1 MRRFYP
7 PPLLVLIS
15 LLSAFTLS
23 AAETTWNS
31 APTTSDEWKKV
42 LSSYSQSSA
51 PASWTIDAT
60 AKSQWNITY
69 DWATATKQYFTA
81 GTQGLTIGSG
91 KNAINKIT
99 LASSDG
105 AFEGTIS
112 KIVLLGLGNSTGS
125 VSATVSVG
133 NSSYTLTTSGNDY
146 SFTGTASGNVLITIT
161 QATSGKQVKLTGL
174 SVTYGDSGSGSAT
187 TVKAPT
193 FAIDGQAVD
202 ESKVYPV
209 GTTVTISQEDNA
221 PFINYTL
228 DGNTPDDKSDTYEN
242 PIVLNAT
249 TTIKAIAYDDELNA
263 SSVASVTVNI
273 GKADPEISWS
283 KDAFTAYIGE
293 NNQFPTLNNPHNL
306 PISYSIPAAD
316 ASIATI
322 DKTTGEITLVGVGST
337 TVRATYTSTDDSAYK
352 GTYKTYDLTVAQKG
366 SAHETDYTFDFTKAD
381 VEGGSTVYGLAVK
394 TDKSTPAYENNENT
408 IERKGVSLTL
418 APGTGNGYRVW
429 QATNNTELRLYSTS
443 SMTFSIPSGKINS
456 ITFSCAS
463 TNLSC
468 DCGAF
473 SDSLWS
479 PKENETVNSVT
490 IKDTKSSGSVNIKT
504 IKVAYDLG
512 KPAPP
517 CIVKETKSQILVS
530 CDPNYILEYKKVDCN
545 AALNGPKRANVID
558 DAAEWTELD
567 SNEVTIEKILD
578 DNKNKR
584 FHFRAKHVASGAVS
598 DETAFAIE
606 ADGTTT
612 GVEVVEAVD
621 ENAPVEYFN
630 LQGVRVQ
637 NPGQGLYIRRQGNSV
652 EKVLM
657 K

>member
-1 MRRFYP
+1 M
-7 PPLLVLIS
+7 LIS

-23 AAETTWNS
+23 AAKTTWNS

-60 AKSQWNITY
+60 AKSKWDITY
-69 DWATATKQYFTA
+69 DWVTSNEYFSATKNGIIFGSSTKGIKKVTFTSSEGAFA
-81 GTQGLTIGSG
+81 GTVSKVILQGVNTNG
-91 KNAINKIT
+91 KVT
-99 LASSDG
+99 
-105 AFEGTIS
+105 
-112 KIVLLGLGNSTGS
+112 
-125 VSATVSVG
+125 ATVSVG
-133 NSSYTLTTSGNDY
+133 GNDY
-146 SFTGTASGNVLITIT
+146 ICSTSNTVTTTTGTNLEFSGSASGVVVITLT
-161 QATSGKQVKLTGL
+161 QATSGKQITLKGL
-174 SVTYGDSGSGSAT
+174 SVTYGDSGSGSET

-293 NNQFPTLNNPHNL
+293 NNQFPTLNNPNNVAVT
-306 PISYSIPAAD
+306 YSIPAED
-316 ASIATI
+316 AGIATI
-322 DKTTGEITLVGVGST
+322 DADGNVTIVGVGST
-337 TVRATYTSTDDSAYK
+337 TVTAAFAGND
-352 GTYKTYDLTVAQKG
+352 TYDSSTKSYTLNVAQKG

-394 TDKSTPAYENNENT
+394 TSPSTAYEENENT

-429 QATNNTELRLYSTS
+429 KATNNTELRLYSTS

-473 SDSLWS
+473 SGSLWS

-490 IKDTKSSGSVNIKT
+490 IKDTKSSGSVDIKT

-530 CDPNYILEYKKVDCN
+530 CDPTYILEYKKFDHTP
-545 AALNGPKRANVID
+545 AATAPKRANVID

-567 SNEVTIEKILD
+567 SNEATIEKILD

-598 DETAFAIE
+598 DENAFAIE

>member
-1 MRRFYP
+1 M
-7 PPLLVLIS
+7 
-15 LLSAFTLS
+15 
-23 AAETTWNS
+23 
-31 APTTSDEWKKV
+31 
-42 LSSYSQSSA
+42 
-51 PASWTIDAT
+51 
-60 AKSQWNITY
+60 
-69 DWATATKQYFTA
+69 
-81 GTQGLTIGSG
+81 
-91 KNAINKIT
+91 
-99 LASSDG
+99 ASSDG
-105 AFEGTIS
+105 AFKGTIS
-112 KIVLLGLGNSTGS
+112 KIVLLGLGNSYGS

-133 NSSYTLTTSGNDY
+133 TSSYTLTKSGKDY
-146 SFTGTASGNVLITIT
+146 SFTGTASGNVVITIT

-174 SVTYGDSGSGSAT
+174 SVTYGDSGSGSET

-228 DGNTPDDKSDTYEN
+228 DGNTPDDKSATYEN

-306 PISYSIPAAD
+306 PISYSIPAED

-366 SAHETDYTFDFTKAD
+366 SIFELDYTFDFTKPD
-381 VEGGSTVYGLAVK
+381 VEGGSTFYGLSLRKVDYE
-394 TDKSTPAYENNENT
+394 TEDKA
-408 IERKGVSLTL
+408 IEQKGVTLTL
-418 APGTGNGYRVW
+418 SKGSSSNGYRMW
-429 QATNNTELRLYSTS
+429 KATNNTELRMYSGCT
-443 SMTFSIPSGKINS
+443 MTFSIPSGSFKS
-456 ITFSCAS
+456 IEFT
-463 TNLSC
+463 TGKWN
-468 DCGAF
+468 
-473 SDSLWS
+473 
-479 PKENETVNSVT
+479 VNYN
-490 IKDTKSSGSVNIKT
+490 DTKLSEKTWTPSGTEPVTSVAFACNSDGTSEIKQ
-504 IKVAYDLG
+504 IKVIYYLG
-512 KPAPP
+512 KPLAPV
-517 CIVKETKSQILVS
+517 IVEETSTHIRVS
-530 CDPNYILEYKKVDCN
+530 CDPNYILEYKKVDRN
-545 AALNGPKRANVID
+545 AALNGPKRANVVD

-567 SNEVTIEKILD
+567 SNEATIEKILD

-584 FHFRAKHVASGAVS
+584 FHFRAKHVASGVYS
-598 DETAFAIE
+598 DENAFAIE

>member
-1 MRRFYP
+1 MRRFY

-31 APTTSDEWKKV
+31 APESSKEWKKV
-42 LSSYSQSSA
+42 LSNFTQQGQA
-51 PASWTIDAT
+51 PTYWTIDAT
-60 AKSQWNITY
+60 AQSKWDITY
-69 DWATATKQYFTA
+69 DWVTSNEFFSATKNGIIFGSSEKGIKKVTFTSSEGAFA
-81 GTQGLTIGSG
+81 GTVSKVILQGVNTNG
-91 KNAINKIT
+91 KVT
-99 LASSDG
+99 
-105 AFEGTIS
+105 
-112 KIVLLGLGNSTGS
+112 
-125 VSATVSVG
+125 ATVSVG
-133 NSSYTLTTSGNDY
+133 GNDY
-146 SFTGTASGNVLITIT
+146 ICSTSNTVTTTTGTNLEFSGSASGVVVITLT
-161 QATSGKQVKLTGL
+161 QAKSDKYITLKGL
-174 SVTYGDSGSGSAT
+174 SVTYGDSGSGSET

-228 DGNTPDDKSDTYEN
+228 DGNTPDDNSDTYEK

-249 TTIKAIAYDDELNA
+249 TTIKAIAYDYDLNA

-293 NNQFPTLNNPHNL
+293 NNQFPTLNNPNNVAVT
-306 PISYSIPAAD
+306 YSIPAED
-316 ASIATI
+316 AGIATI
-322 DKTTGEITLVGVGST
+322 DADGNVTIVGVGST
-337 TVRATYTSTDDSAYK
+337 TVTAAFAGND
-352 GTYKTYDLTVAQKG
+352 TYDSSTKSYTLTVAPKG
-366 SAHETDYTFDFTKAD
+366 SIVELDYTFDFTKPD
-381 VEGGSTVYGLAVK
+381 VEGGSTFYGLSLR
-394 TDKSTPAYENNENT
+394 TNDYETEDKA
-408 IERKGVSLTL
+408 IEQKGVTLTL
-418 APGTGNGYRVW
+418 SKGSSSNGYRMW
-429 QATNNTELRLYSTS
+429 KAKNNTELRMYSGCT
-443 SMTFSIPSGKINS
+443 MTFSIPSGSFKSIEFTTGKWNVNYNDTQLSEKTWTPSGTVPVTSVAFACNS
-456 ITFSCAS
+456 NGTS
-463 TNLSC
+463 
-468 DCGAF
+468 
-473 SDSLWS
+473 
-479 PKENETVNSVT
+479 E
-490 IKDTKSSGSVNIKT
+490 IKQ
-504 IKVAYDLG
+504 IKVIYYLG
-512 KPAPP
+512 KPLAPV
-517 CIVKETKSQILVS
+517 IVEETSTHIRVS
-530 CDPNYILEYKKVDCN
+530 CDPNYILEYKKVDRN

-558 DAAEWTELD
+558 DAADWTELD

-598 DETAFAIE
+598 DENAFAIE

>member
-1 MRRFYP
+1 M
-7 PPLLVLIS
+7 LIS

-146 SFTGTASGNVLITIT
+146 SFTGTASGNVVITIT

-174 SVTYGDSGSGSAT
+174 SVTYGDSGSGSET

-228 DGNTPDDKSDTYEN
+228 DGNTPDDKSATYEN

-249 TTIKAIAYDDELNA
+249 TTIKAIAYDDDLNA

-366 SAHETDYTFDFTKAD
+366 SIFELDYTFDFTKPD
-381 VEGGSTVYGLAVK
+381 VEGGSTFYGLSLRK
-394 TDKSTPAYENNENT
+394 DDYETEDKA
-408 IERKGVSLTL
+408 IEQKGVTLTL
-418 APGTGNGYRVW
+418 SKGSSSNGYRMW
-429 QATNNTELRLYSTS
+429 KATNNTELRMYSGCT
-443 SMTFSIPSGKINS
+443 MTFSIPSGSFKSIAFTTGKWNVNYNDTQLSEKTWTPSGTEPVTSVAFACNS
-456 ITFSCAS
+456 NGAS
-463 TNLSC
+463 
-468 DCGAF
+468 
-473 SDSLWS
+473 
-479 PKENETVNSVT
+479 E
-490 IKDTKSSGSVNIKT
+490 IKQ
-504 IKVAYDLG
+504 IKVIYDLG
-512 KPAPP
+512 KPLAPV
-517 CIVKETKSQILVS
+517 IVEETSTHIRVS
-530 CDPNYILEYKKVDCN
+530 CDPNYILEYKKVDRN

-598 DETAFAIE
+598 DEIAFAIE

>member
-1 MRRFYP
+1 MRRFY

-133 NSSYTLTTSGNDY
+133 NSSYTLITSGNDY
-146 SFTGTASGNVLITIT
+146 SFTGTASGNVVITIT

-174 SVTYGDSGSGSAT
+174 SVTYGDSGSGSET

-293 NNQFPTLNNPHNL
+293 NNQFPTLNNPNNVAVT
-306 PISYSIPAAD
+306 YSIPAED
-316 ASIATI
+316 AGIATI
-322 DKTTGEITLVGVGST
+322 DADGNVTIVGVGST
-337 TVRATYTSTDDSAYK
+337 TVTAAFAGND
-352 GTYKTYDLTVAQKG
+352 TYDSSTKSYTLNVAQKG

-394 TDKSTPAYENNENT
+394 TSTSTPAYENNENT

-429 QATNNTELRLYSTS
+429 KATNNTELRLYSTS

-473 SDSLWS
+473 SGSLWS

-490 IKDTKSSGSVNIKT
+490 IKDTKSSGSVDIKT

-530 CDPNYILEYKKVDCN
+530 CDPTYILEYKKVDHTP
-545 AALNGPKRANVID
+545 AATAPKRANVID

-567 SNEVTIEKILD
+567 SNEATIEKILD

-598 DETAFAIE
+598 DENAFAIE

>member
-1 MRRFYP
+1 M
-7 PPLLVLIS
+7 
-15 LLSAFTLS
+15 SA
-23 AAETTWNS
+23 
-31 APTTSDEWKKV
+31 
-42 LSSYSQSSA
+42 YSQSSA

-69 DWATATKQYFTA
+69 DWANAAKQYFTA

-91 KNAINKIT
+91 NNAIKKIT
-99 LASSDG
+99 FTSSEG
-105 AFEGTIS
+105 AFAGTVS
-112 KIVLLGLGNSTGS
+112 KVILQGVNTNGKVT
-125 VSATVSVG
+125 ATVSVG
-133 NSSYTLTTSGNDY
+133 GNDY
-146 SFTGTASGNVLITIT
+146 ICSTSNTVTTTTGTNLEFSGSASGVVVITLT
-161 QATSGKQVKLTGL
+161 QATSGKYITLKGL
-174 SVTYGDSGSGSAT
+174 SVTYGDSGSGSET

-228 DGNTPDDKSDTYEN
+228 DGNTPDDNSYTYEK

-249 TTIKAIAYDDELNA
+249 TTIKAIAYDYELNA

-366 SAHETDYTFDFTKAD
+366 SIFELDYTFDFTKPD
-381 VEGGSTVYGLAVK
+381 VEGGSTFYGLSLRK
-394 TDKSTPAYENNENT
+394 DDYETEDKA
-408 IERKGVSLTL
+408 IEQKGVTLTL
-418 APGTGNGYRVW
+418 SKGSSSNGYRMW
-429 QATNNTELRLYSTS
+429 KATNNTELRMYSGCT
-443 SMTFSIPSGKINS
+443 MTFSIPSGSFKSIAFTTGKWNVNYNDTQLSEKTWTPSGTEPVTSVAFACNS
-456 ITFSCAS
+456 NGAS
-463 TNLSC
+463 
-468 DCGAF
+468 
-473 SDSLWS
+473 
-479 PKENETVNSVT
+479 E
-490 IKDTKSSGSVNIKT
+490 IKQ
-504 IKVAYDLG
+504 IKVIYDLG
-512 KPAPP
+512 KPLAPV
-517 CIVKETKSQILVS
+517 IVEETSTHIRVS
-530 CDPNYILEYKKVDCN
+530 CDPNYILEYKKVDRN

-598 DETAFAIE
+598 DEIAFAIE

>member
-1 MRRFYP
+1 M
-7 PPLLVLIS
+7 LIS

-133 NSSYTLTTSGNDY
+133 NSSYTLITSGNDY
-146 SFTGTASGNVLITIT
+146 SFTGTASGNVVITIT

-174 SVTYGDSGSGSAT
+174 SVTYGDSGSGSET

-293 NNQFPTLNNPHNL
+293 NNQFPTLNNPNNVAVT
-306 PISYSIPAAD
+306 YSIPAED
-316 ASIATI
+316 AGIATI
-322 DKTTGEITLVGVGST
+322 DADGNVTIVGVGST
-337 TVRATYTSTDDSAYK
+337 TVTAAFAGND
-352 GTYKTYDLTVAQKG
+352 TYDSSTKSYTLNVAQKG

-394 TDKSTPAYENNENT
+394 TSTSTPAYENNENT

-429 QATNNTELRLYSTS
+429 KATNNTELRLYSTS

-473 SDSLWS
+473 SGSLWS

-490 IKDTKSSGSVNIKT
+490 IKDTKSSGSVDIKT

-530 CDPNYILEYKKVDCN
+530 CDPTYILEYKKVDHTP
-545 AALNGPKRANVID
+545 AATAPKRANVID

-567 SNEVTIEKILD
+567 SNEATIEKILD

-598 DETAFAIE
+598 DENAFAIE

>member
-1 MRRFYP
+1 M
-7 PPLLVLIS
+7 LIS

-31 APTTSDEWKKV
+31 APKKSDEWKKV
-42 LSSYSQSSA
+42 LSSYSQNSA

-69 DWATATKQYFTA
+69 DWANAAKQYFTA
-81 GTQGLTIGSG
+81 GTTGLTIGNSN
-91 KNAINKIT
+91 NAINKIT

-105 AFEGTIS
+105 AFAGTVS
-112 KIVLLGLGNSTGS
+112 KVILQGVNTNKKGKVT
-125 VSATVSVG
+125 ATVSVG
-133 NSSYTLTTSGNDY
+133 GNDY
-146 SFTGTASGNVLITIT
+146 ICSTSNTVTTTTGTNLEFSGSASGVVVITLT
-161 QATSGKQVKLTGL
+161 QAASGKQIILKGL
-174 SVTYGDSGSGSAT
+174 SVTYGDSGSGSET

-228 DGNTPDDKSDTYEN
+228 DGNTPDDNSYTYEK

-249 TTIKAIAYDDELNA
+249 TTIKAIAYDYELNA

-366 SAHETDYTFDFTKAD
+366 SIFELDYTFDFTKPD

-394 TDKSTPAYENNENT
+394 TSDTSNVYEENENT

-418 APGTGNGYRVW
+418 APGTGDGYRVW
-429 QATNNTELRLYSTS
+429 KDTNNNTELRLYSTS

-463 TNLSC
+463 TYLSC

-473 SDSLWS
+473 SGSLWS

-490 IKDTKSSGSVNIKT
+490 IKDIKSSGSVNIKT

-512 KPAPP
+512 KPLAPV
-517 CIVKETKSQILVS
+517 IVEETSTHIRVS
-530 CDPNYILEYKKVDCN
+530 CDPNYILEYKKVDRN

-558 DAAEWTELD
+558 DAADWTELD

-598 DETAFAIE
+598 DEIAFAIE

>member
-1 MRRFYP
+1 MRRFY

-146 SFTGTASGNVLITIT
+146 SFTGTASGNVVITIT

-174 SVTYGDSGSGSAT
+174 SVTYGDSGSGSET

-228 DGNTPDDKSDTYEN
+228 DGNTPDDKSATYEN
-242 PIVLNAT
+242 PIILNAT
-249 TTIKAIAYDDELNA
+249 TTIKAIAYDDDLNA

-293 NNQFPTLNNPHNL
+293 NNQFPTLNNPNNVAVT
-306 PISYSIPAAD
+306 YSIPAED
-316 ASIATI
+316 AGIATI
-322 DKTTGEITLVGVGST
+322 DADGNVTIVGVGST
-337 TVRATYTSTDDSAYK
+337 TVTAAFAGND
-352 GTYKTYDLTVAQKG
+352 TYDSSTKSYTLNVAQKG

-381 VEGGSTVYGLAVK
+381 VEGGSTVYGLAVE
-394 TDKSTPAYENNENT
+394 TGNSTAYEENENT

-429 QATNNTELRLYSTS
+429 KATNNNTELRLYSTS

-473 SDSLWS
+473 SNSLWS

-530 CDPNYILEYKKVDCN
+530 CDPTYILEYKKVDHTP
-545 AALNGPKRANVID
+545 AATAPKRANVID

-598 DETAFAIE
+598 DENAFVID